1 MDRNRKDIKLD
12 LAIGLL
18 LLSTSFTSEPQAQT
32 SPPAKVPE
40 IAALM
45 PSGLYRGHALL
56 GGKRLDLTLNIQDSK
71 PGGRFSGTVHI
82 PQAAAPCGS
91 VFPISGDMKPS
102 GAVHIES
109 QAGVARGCERILVLT
124 LAGDDVK
131 GSLIGSEGTYQVTLK
146 RPTQ

>member
-1 MDRNRKDIKLD
+1 MDRDPRDITRD

-18 LLSTSFTSEPQAQT
+18 LLSTSFTSETQSQT
-32 SPPAKVPE
+32 SQAAKVPE

-56 GGKRLDLTLNIQDSK
+56 GGKRLALSLNVQDSK
-71 PGGRFSGTVHI
+71 PSGRFSGTVHI
-82 PQAAAPCGS
+82 PQAGAPCGS
-91 VFPISGDMKPS
+91 IFPIRGDMKPS

-109 QAGVARGCERILVLT
+109 RAGVARGCERILVLT

-131 GSLIGSEGTYQVTLK
+131 GSLIESEGTYHVTLK
-146 RPTQ
+146 RPAQ

>member
-1 MDRNRKDIKLD
+1 MDRDLKDIKRD

-18 LLSTSFTSEPQAQT
+18 LLSTSFTSETKSQIP
-32 SPPAKVPE
+32 PPAKVPE

-45 PSGLYRGHALL
+45 PSGLYRGHAVL
-56 GGKRLDLTLNIQDSK
+56 GGKRLDLSLNVQDSK
-71 PGGRFSGTVHI
+71 PSGRFSGTVHV
-82 PQAAAPCGS
+82 PQAVAPCGA

-109 QAGVARGCERILVLT
+109 RAGVAKGCERILVLT

-131 GSLIGSEGTYQVTLK
+131 GSLIGSEGTYQVALK
-146 RPTQ
+146 RPTR